1 VSARRRSKK
10 VHDDVAPAGLGDAP
24 LERRFAEEVTGR
36 MPRANAVD
44 AERQGEAWAD
54 LGLGSL
60 ERAHARLQHL
70 YEVSKLLIRFSGIE
84 ATVLA
89 IVEIVRRAL
98 SLRSAIFILDA
109 ERSPR
114 TIIWHADD
122 VDEAWL
128 RASKARAR
136 ASYAYLAGTERASHP
151 ELSEAAEK
159 AGPPQEDLER
169 WPPVLLPLAV
179 QHRPIFGAL
188 QLESA
193 QRFDEPDV
201 VFVNAIVN
209 QLAVALDRYVII
221 ESRQA
226 LADHRR
232 LQAEDRQISAEA
244 KQVRAER
251 EEAQAREQRLSVE
264 RQKTFVEAERVAA
277 QRKQAAA
284 EALRERYEALVD
296 NLDRAFVWEAAP
308 DTYQVSYVSGRAEVL
323 LGFPR
328 QRWLDES
335 DFWMNCV
342 HPKDRGQ
349 LIQTFALALLE
360 RKDKRYDH
368 RCITADGRVLWFH
381 TGVHVAERDS
391 GPLLQGVSL
400 DITKTKE
407 AERNL
412 RGQLDFTRAVTN
424 SLGEGVIAVDL
435 DSRVT
440 LFNPAAAQMLG
451 WRPDEAL
458 GQPVARVVRIR
469 AADGAEIPEDRSPFG
484 GAMRRGQSSSS
495 EAWLF
500 AGKNER
506 AFPASHISAPLERE
520 GRISGAVLAFQDITE
535 RRQAE
540 RALERAV
547 ELAQRATHDREE
559 LMALVSHDLKN
570 PLSVI
575 LMTAASIARKFDASE
590 SSQQKEQFQTIR
602 RSAERMNRLIRDL
615 LDVASVDAGK
625 LIVEPQSIAVA
636 SLVDEAIEAIRPLA
650 AAKALAI
657 VSELSPDVRHVW
669 ADPSRLQQVFANL
682 LGNALKFSSQGGSI
696 IVRAEPVGDRVR
708 FAVAD
713 NGPGIAQ
720 DDLAHLFDRF
730 WQAPRTARLG
740 SGLGLSIVKGIVQA
754 HEGRV
759 WVESKLG
766 AGSTFFF
773 TLRAA

>member
-1 VSARRRSKK
+1 VSARRRSKT
-10 VHDDVAPAGLGDAP
+10 VHDDVVHAALGDAQ
-24 LERRFAEEVTGR
+24 LEPGLAGEATGR
-36 MPRANAVD
+36 TPRANAVHL
-44 AERQGEAWAD
+44 ERQGEAWTD
-54 LGLGSL
+54 LGQGSL

-70 YEVSKLLIRFSGIE
+70 YEVSKLLTRFSGIE

-109 ERSPR
+109 ESSPR

-122 VDEAWL
+122 VDAAWL

-136 ASYAYLAGTERASHP
+136 ASYAYLTGTERASHP

-159 AGPPQEDLER
+159 AEPPHGDLER
-169 WPPVLLPLAV
+169 LPPVLLPLAV
-179 QHRPIFGAL
+179 QRRPIFGAL

-193 QRFDEPDV
+193 ERFDEPDV

-209 QLAVALDRYVII
+209 QLAVALDRYVAI

-226 LADHRR
+226 LAEHRR
-232 LQAEDRQISAEA
+232 LQAEDRQVSAEA

-251 EEAQAREQRLSVE
+251 EEAEAREQRLSLE
-264 RQKTFVEAERVAA
+264 RQKAAVEAERVAA
-277 QRKQAAA
+277 ERKQAEAV
-284 EALRERYEALVD
+284 ALRERYEALVD
-296 NLDRAFVWEAAP
+296 NLDHAFVWEAAP
-308 DTYQVSYVSGRAEVL
+308 ETYQLSYVSGRAEVL
-323 LGFPR
+323 LGYPR

-335 DFWMNCV
+335 DFWMSCV

-349 LIQTFALALLE
+349 LMQTFALALRE

-381 TGVHVAERDS
+381 TGVHVAEREN
-391 GPLLQGVSL
+391 GLLLQGVSL

-407 AERNL
+407 AEREL

-440 LFNPAAAQMLG
+440 LFNPAAARMLG

-458 GQPVARVVRIR
+458 GQPVARIVKIR
-469 AADGAEIPEDRSPFG
+469 AADGSEISEDRSPFG

-500 AGKNER
+500 AGKDER

-575 LMTAASIARKFDASE
+575 LMTAASIARRFDASE
-590 SSQQKEQFQTIR
+590 SQQLEQFQMIR

-650 AAKALAI
+650 AAKTLAI
-657 VSELSPDVRHVW
+657 VSELSPDAGHVW

-682 LGNALKFSSQGGSI
+682 LGNALKFSPQGGSI
-696 IVRAEPVGDRVR
+696 IVRAEPMDDRVR

-713 NGPGIAQ
+713 SGPGIAQ

-730 WQAPRTARLG
+730 WQAPRTARMG